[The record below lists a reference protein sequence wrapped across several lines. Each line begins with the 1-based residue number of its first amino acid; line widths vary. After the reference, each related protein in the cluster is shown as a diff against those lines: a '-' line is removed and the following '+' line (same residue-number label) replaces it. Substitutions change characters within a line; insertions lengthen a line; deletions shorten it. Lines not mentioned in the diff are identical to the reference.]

1 MRAPAPEEGLR
12 RSVYFDNNKN
22 MKKKDALRALAG
34 LAQETR
40 LDVFRRLVRAGPAGL
55 AAGEIADALSI
66 TPATLSF
73 HLKEL
78 LNARLLTREREGR
91 SLRYAPD
98 FAVVEDLVRYLGENC
113 CRGD

>member
-1 MRAPAPEEGLR
+1 
-12 RSVYFDNNKN
+12 
-22 MKKKDALRALAG
+22 MKKKAALRALAG

-40 LDVFRRLVRAGPAGL
+40 LDVFRRLVQAGPTGL

-98 FAVVEDLVRYLGENC
+98 FAVIEELIGYLGENC